1 MIDHTD
7 KLPLDQVLVGDC
19 RQILTELPENSID
32 LIFAD
37 PPYNLQLEG
46 ELWRPNLTRVDAVDD
61 DWDQFESFTQYDRF
75 TQEWLS
81 ACRRVL
87 KPTGTLWVIG
97 SYHNIYRVGKILQDL
112 NFWFLNDVVWVKAN
126 PMPNFRGV
134 RYTNAHETLLWMQ
147 KEKGAKYTF
156 NYHAMKS
163 LNNDLQMR
171 SDWYIPI
178 CTGKERL
185 KDADGEKAH
194 PTQKPEGL
202 LYRVILSSSNPGDVV
217 LDPFFGTGTT
227 GAVARKLHRHFIG
240 VEVEKKYADLARSRV
255 NAVVQLE
262 FDPPIFITPNP
273 RHRKRIPFSTLVEN
287 GLIEPGQLLYF
298 GADGGLTA
306 RVLSDGKLSFNGQR
320 GSIHQ
325 IAKSIREGPSNG
337 WKLWYYWDKKSQQK
351 RQIDHL
357 REIIRDEINPTI
369 KPAKSR

>member
-1 MIDHTD
+1 MIDHAD

-19 RQILTELPENSID
+19 RQILTEIPENTID
-32 LIFAD
+32 LVFAD

-46 ELWRPNLTRVDAVDD
+46 ELLRPNLTLVDAVDD
-61 DWDQFESFTQYDRF
+61 DWDQFESFIQYDRF
-75 TQEWLS
+75 TREWLT

-147 KEKGAKYTF
+147 KEKGARYTF
-156 NYHAMKS
+156 NYHAMKG

-171 SDWYIPI
+171 SDWYIPL

-240 VEVEKKYADLARSRV
+240 IEVEKKYADLARSRV

-273 RHRKRIPFSTLVEN
+273 RNRKRIPFSTLVEN
-287 GLIEPGQLLYF
+287 GLLEPGQLLYF

-306 RVLSDGKLSFNGQR
+306 RVLADGKLSFNGQR

-337 WKLWYYWDKKSQQK
+337 WKLWYYWDDKSQRR

-357 REIIRDEINPTI
+357 REIIREEINPTI